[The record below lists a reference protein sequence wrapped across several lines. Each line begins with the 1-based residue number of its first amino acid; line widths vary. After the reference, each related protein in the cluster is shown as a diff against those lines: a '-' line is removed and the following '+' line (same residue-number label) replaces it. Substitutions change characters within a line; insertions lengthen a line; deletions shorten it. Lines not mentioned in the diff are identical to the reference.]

1 MVTCPLLVSVVDMA
15 NLLCITHDCIVI
27 PLRGGVMDGNVIS
40 VDLPMTFKLRGRRKV
55 ILLPVAVWY

>member
-1 MVTCPLLVSVVDMA
+1 MA
-15 NLLCITHDCIVI
+15 NLLCITHGRIVI